1 MYWAANLTGRHR
13 LKLYSTPCRGLM
25 TLLSMRPGSQV
36 SSLVK
41 NTNIMYIE
49 ENPPVF
55 LIIGQFSLVSITCS
69 AGADHLNGRKKKAEQ
84 LTNVEA
90 TALEITY

>member
-1 MYWAANLTGRHR
+1 
-13 LKLYSTPCRGLM
+13 M

-41 NTNIMYIE
+41 NKNIIDIE

-55 LIIGQFSLVSITCS
+55 LIIGRFSLVSLTRS
-69 AGADHLNGRKKKAEQ
+69 AGTDYLNGRKKKAEH

-90 TALEITY
+90 AALKITY